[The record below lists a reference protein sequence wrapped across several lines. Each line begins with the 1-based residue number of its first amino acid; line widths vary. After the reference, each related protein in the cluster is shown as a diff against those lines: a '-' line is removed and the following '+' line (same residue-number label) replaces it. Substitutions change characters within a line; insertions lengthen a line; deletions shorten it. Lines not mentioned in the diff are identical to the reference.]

1 MQKGLHM
8 LFKVAAH
15 AALFLL
21 AVVVAYLGLGVG
33 LQVSPVGAY
42 VLWGVAVA
50 LVLLNILW
58 IVRRTIRSRAGV
70 AR

>member
-1 MQKGLHM
+1 MM
-8 LFKVAAH
+8 LKAAAH
-15 AALFLL
+15 AGLFLL

-50 LVLLNILW
+50 IVLLNILW
-58 IVRRTIRSRAGV
+58 MVRRTIRWRAGAV
-70 AR
+70 R